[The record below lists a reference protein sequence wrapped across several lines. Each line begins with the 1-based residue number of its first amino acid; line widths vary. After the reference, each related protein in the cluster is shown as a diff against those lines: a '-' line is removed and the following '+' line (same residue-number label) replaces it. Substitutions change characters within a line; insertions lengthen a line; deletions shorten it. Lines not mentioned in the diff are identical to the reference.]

1 MPLRRLLACLIV
13 AAAQVCSADIVDRF
27 RPGDT
32 DSEFHHALVSVPG
45 ASETGTGLLGEP
57 MRRLLPPS
65 TEDWRGGRVGFLIKV
80 DPAAQNYLTLRLS
93 GDEVSSTRLFLVVEG
108 AMIGY
113 LHLGDIDLLE
123 PGSSEPQSP
132 GRFVYRT
139 TPLPAKLTRGRRE
152 IACEIRATGPIWAY
166 ANTFDRFQKPMTE
179 PSRGIYGVYTHTEP
193 SFVPPA
199 DEKQG
204 SAPADRLRAGPGE
217 EILFQAKAR
226 VNREIAARLADT
238 RPLNQMQML
247 FLAEAWHVKWTAAY
261 RNPEVVSRVLASL
274 DAFAL
279 AWRVDPKLAVED
291 PATLNPGWF
300 GAGPVGATLHW
311 LAEPLAGQLDQPVVG
326 AQDRVSRR
334 RLLGELLVASR
345 EWNARSRRLYT
356 NQTMIKDLYGIY
368 LANRGL
374 QALRSPQAWPEPRAK
389 RYLYEAI
396 GLQPWLGSDLPGGGS
411 EKPVG
416 EDYFQ
421 LTARGLT
428 RELGYVGSYGEVVDW
443 VTRIYDATRPAFDAD
458 GDPRVRDQLV
468 KIALARAPFRY
479 PAVDAEG
486 NRAMRMETFV
496 GWRDNRYPGI
506 VAYAQKPNRDGSA
519 LDAAYA
525 TRDPR
530 LLACARQQIDDNQF
544 FASLRDVMAENPG
557 LRITHGLLRAPEA
570 FDYISALPAAPF
582 RLPMSPGAPDF
593 VFADEEDG
601 VVALKHGDEILYASL
616 YWRARNAVNSLA
628 AVHHIAPA
636 FERQAIV
643 LEEVR
648 FAPLGETY
656 RRPPHVVFGFGNGG
670 THLKYPEGSLPP
682 SAHAGEELP
691 IAAPPPG
698 VNFKPG
704 SESVYAGKGDFY
716 LLRYGDYLIA
726 MNCSA
731 KKSAGFDIPADF
743 AGASELTRPE
753 AGPATPGKRLA
764 PPRSTLV
771 LHRRSPSVPSP

>member
-1 MPLRRLLACLIV
+1 MRPRCLFACLVI
-13 AAAQVCSADIVDRF
+13 AAQLCAADIVDRL
-27 RPGDT
+27 RPGDP
-32 DSEFHHALVSVPG
+32 DSDARHAVVSEPG
-45 ASETGTGLLGEP
+45 AVETGAGLLGEP
-57 MRRLLPPS
+57 RLRLRPS
-65 TEDWRGGRVGFLIKV
+65 AGADWRGGQIAFRLKV
-80 DPAAQNYLTLRLS
+80 DPAAPNYLTLRLS
-93 GDEVSSTRLFLVVEG
+93 GDEFSSTRLFLVVGGE
-108 AMIGY
+108 MVGY
-113 LHLGDIDLLE
+113 LHLGDVDLLE
-123 PGSSEPQSP
+123 PGASEPQAP

-139 TPLPAKLTRGRRE
+139 TPLPEKFTRGRSE
-152 IACEIRATGPIWAY
+152 IACEIRSTGPIWAY
-166 ANTFDRFQKPMTE
+166 GNTFDRFQKPMTE
-179 PSRGIYGVYTHTEP
+179 PSRGIYGVYSHTEP
-193 SFVPPA
+193 AFAPPA

-204 SAPADRLRAGPGE
+204 SAPPDRIRAEPGDE
-217 EILFQAKAR
+217 VLAQAKAR
-226 VNREIAARLADT
+226 VNREITARLNDN

-261 RNPEVVSRVLASL
+261 RNPDILRRILASL
-274 DAFAL
+274 DAFGL
-279 AWRVDPKLAVED
+279 AWRVDPKLATED

-300 GAGPVGATLHW
+300 GAGPVGAALHW
-311 LAEPLAGQLDQPVVG
+311 LAEPLAARLDDPVAG
-326 AQDRVSRR
+326 AQDRVTRR
-334 RLLGELLVASR
+334 RLFEELLLASR

-374 QALRSPQAWPEPRAK
+374 QSLGSPKAWPEPQAR

-416 EDYFQ
+416 DDYLQ

-443 VTRIYDATRPAFDAD
+443 ATRIYDATRPSFDAD

-468 KIALARAPFRY
+468 KIALARAAFRH

-486 NRAMRMETFV
+486 FRAMRMETFV
-496 GWRDNRYPGI
+496 GWRDNKYPGI
-506 VAYAQKPNRDGSA
+506 VTYAQKPNRDGSA

-530 LLACARQQIDDNQF
+530 LLAYARQMIDDNQF
-544 FASLRDVMAENPG
+544 FASLRDVMAENSA

-570 FDYISALPAAPF
+570 FEFISALPAAAAPA
-582 RLPMSPGAPDF
+582 RLPMSPGAPDY
-593 VFADEEDG
+593 VFTDEEDG
-601 VVALKHGDEILYASL
+601 VVALKHGDEVLYVSL
-616 YWRARNAVNSLA
+616 YWRARHAVNFLA
-628 AVHHIAPA
+628 SVHHIAPA

-643 LEEVR
+643 RQEVR
-648 FAPLGETY
+648 FTPLRETY
-656 RRPPHVVFGFGNGG
+656 RRPGTVVFGFGNGG
-670 THLKYPEGSLPP
+670 SHLKYPAGSLPP

-691 IAAPPPG
+691 IATPPPG
-698 VNFKPG
+698 ATFKPG

-731 KKSAGFDIPADF
+731 QKSAAFAIPAEF
-743 AGASELTRPE
+743 VGAAELTRP
-753 AGPATPGKRLA
+753 AGRPVPAGERQV
-764 PPRSTLV
+764 PPRSTV
-771 LHRRSPSVPSP
+771 ILHRLSTR

>member
-1 MPLRRLLACLIV
+1 MPLRRLLAGLLIAV
-13 AAAQVCSADIVDRF
+13 RICSADIVDHLYPSAHDTA
-27 RPGDT
+27 PGPAFT
-32 DSEFHHALVSVPG
+32 AAPG
-45 ASETGTGLLGEP
+45 AVETGSGLLGEP
-57 MRRLLPPS
+57 MLRLRPL
-65 TEDWRGGRVGFLIKV
+65 TDGDWRGGQIGFRLKV
-80 DPAAQNYLTLRLS
+80 DPEKANYLTLRFS

-108 AMIGY
+108 EMVGY

-123 PGSSEPQSP
+123 PGSSEPQAP

-139 TPLPAKLTRGRRE
+139 SPLPEKFTRGRRE
-152 IACEIRATGPIWAY
+152 IACEIRSTGPIWAY
-166 ANTFDRFQKPMTE
+166 GNSFDRFQKPMTE
-179 PSRGIYGVYTHTEP
+179 PGRGIYGVYSHTEP
-193 SFVPPA
+193 AFVPPA

-217 EILFQAKAR
+217 EILAQAKAR
-226 VNREIAARLADT
+226 VNREIAARLADA
-238 RPLNQMQML
+238 RPLNQTQML

-261 RNPEVVSRVLASL
+261 RNPDVLRRVLVSL
-274 DAFAL
+274 DAFGL
-279 AWRVDPKLAVED
+279 AWRVDPKLATED

-311 LAEPLAGQLDQPVVG
+311 LAEPLAPRLDDPVVG
-326 AQDRVSRR
+326 AQDRVTRR

-374 QALRSPQAWPEPRAK
+374 QSLGSPQAWPETQAR

-416 EDYFQ
+416 ENYLQ

-443 VTRIYDATRPAFDAD
+443 ATRIYDATRPAFDAE

-468 KIALARAPFRY
+468 KITLARAAFRH

-486 NRAMRMETFV
+486 FRAMRMETFV
-496 GWRDNRYPGI
+496 GWRDNKYPGI
-506 VAYAQKPNRDGSA
+506 VTYAQKPNRDGSA

-530 LLACARQQIDDNQF
+530 LLAYARQMIDDNQF
-544 FASLRDVMAENPG
+544 FASLRDVMAENSS
-557 LRITHGLLRAPEA
+557 LRITHGNLRAPEA
-570 FDYISALPAAPF
+570 YEFISALPPSSSH
-582 RLPMSPGAPDF
+582 RLPMSPGAPDY

-601 VVALKHGDEILYASL
+601 VVAIKHGDEILYASL
-616 YWRARNAVNSLA
+616 YWRARHAVNSLA
-628 AVHHIAPA
+628 AVHHISPA
-636 FERQAIV
+636 FEHQAVVRQ
-643 LEEVR
+643 EVR
-648 FAPLGETY
+648 FTPLRETY
-656 RRPPHVVFGFGNGG
+656 RRPGTVVFGFGNGG
-670 THLKYPEGSLPP
+670 AHIKYPAGSLPP
-682 SAHAGEELP
+682 SAHVGEELP

-698 VNFKPG
+698 VTFKPG

-731 KKSAGFDIPADF
+731 EKTAAFTIPSEF
-743 AGASELTRPE
+743 AHAAELTRT
-753 AGPATPGKRLA
+753 ARLPAPSRERRV
-764 PPRSTLV
+764 PPRSTVV
-771 LHRRSPSVPSP
+771 LRRLSTR